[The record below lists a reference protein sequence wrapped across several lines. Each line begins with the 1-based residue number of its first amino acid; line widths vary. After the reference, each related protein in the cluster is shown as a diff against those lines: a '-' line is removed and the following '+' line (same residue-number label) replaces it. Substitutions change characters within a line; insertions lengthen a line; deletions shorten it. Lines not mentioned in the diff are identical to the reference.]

1 MTKRNY
7 IPEEIDQQT
16 PAAYET
22 ATQHKAVVEDADY
35 LVSPPAMRLEMLY
48 GLIGEIAITASAGR
62 EVNPVSV
69 ALGAIVRLSALVGR
83 DIYFQ
88 VGDEQHTLNQYAL
101 HVGRSALGAKGESF
115 ALLKRIENQL
125 KKVKPI
131 GVTGIL
137 GQSHTAGLSSREG
150 LAGLVFD
157 SYTQGD
163 VLVPGIA
170 DKRAFLR
177 ESEFAN
183 LLAQSKRDGNTI
195 SSALRDIWDSGQS
208 IKPLTKSQKMVAT
221 DPHIALHGAIT
232 PTELR
237 EKLSTGE
244 ASNGFINRFIIIFAE
259 RIGLVPFPPETKQKD
274 VDFLANRIK
283 GFVAWALG
291 RYPIDTYTRKM
302 MLSADAEALWK
313 KAYLR
318 LKKRTTYGEMIN
330 AILERRAPITLR
342 LAALFAATDQTLIIE
357 EHHLRAAL
365 AWAEFHRESVIY
377 VFGADT
383 QAQKKAQ
390 QQNEYRTRVMGAM
403 NGGDWVTRSDLH
415 RAFSGRANKAVLDE
429 VLAALLADRV
439 IERTETKNQTNAG
452 KKVSYRVAKT
462 TKTAKTMDE
471 SGFASRVFAA
481 NSCENQNQTFNGSG
495 VIGQFAEIRKEF
507 SDEESRQ
514 NKEFAEFAEFAAE
527 KENDTG
533 EFIKEVE
540 L

>member
-1 MTKRNY
+1 MTKRDF
-7 IPEEIDQQT
+7 ILEEIYQQT
-16 PAAYET
+16 PAASET
-22 ATQHKAVVEDADY
+22 ATQHNAIVEEADY
-35 LVSPPAMRLEMLY
+35 LVPPPAMRPEMLY
-48 GLIGEIAITASAGR
+48 GLIGDIASIASAGR

-69 ALGAIVRLSALVGR
+69 ALGAIVRISALVGR

-125 KKVKPI
+125 KKVKPK
-131 GVTGIL
+131 GDTHIL

-150 LAGLVFD
+150 LAMLVHD
-157 SYTQGD
+157 SYMQGEEF
-163 VLVPGIA
+163 VQGIA
-170 DKRAFLR
+170 DKRGFLR

-208 IKPLTKSQKMVAT
+208 IKPLTKSQKIVTT

-259 RIGLVPFPPETKQKD
+259 RIGLVPCPPETKQKD
-274 VDFLANRIK
+274 VNILANRIEN
-283 GFVAWALG
+283 FVAWALG
-291 RYPIDTYTRKM
+291 SYPRDKYTRQMK
-302 MLSADAEALWK
+302 LSTDAETLWK
-313 KAYLR
+313 KAYLW
-318 LKKRTTYGEMIN
+318 LKKRTTHGEVIN

-383 QAQKKAQ
+383 QAQQKSQ
-390 QQNEYRTRVMGAM
+390 LQNDYRARIMGAM
-403 NGGDWVTRSDLH
+403 NGREWVTRSDLH

-429 VLAALLADRV
+429 ALAALLADRV
-439 IERTETKNQTNAG
+439 IERTETRNQTNAG
-452 KKVSYRVAKT
+452 KKVSYRVAQT

-471 SGFASRVFAA
+471 SGFASRVFVA
-481 NSCENQNQTFNGSG
+481 NSCENRNQAFNGSG
-495 VIGQFAEIRKEF
+495 AIAQFAEIRKGF

-527 KENDTG
+527 KNTED
-533 EFIKEVE
+533 FIKEVE